1 MSLNNFL
8 LDFGLN
14 EKKILKVFSSLEK
27 CFFDHVRKEVLLMTG
42 EQISFEMLYPLKTLP
57 SLTQFQFERISLEN

>member
-14 EKKILKVFSSLEK
+14 EKKIQKVFSSLEK
-27 CFFDHVRKEVLLMTG
+27 CFFDPVWKEVLLMNG